1 MKDFL
6 FRLVRSLKCFASH
19 GRNYGCLPEDVE
31 ARHPA
36 QRPEEPASNR
46 PESANSVEKDKPLR

>member
-6 FRLVRSLKCFASH
+6 IRLVLRLKCFMGG
-19 GRNYGCLPEDVE
+19 GRNYGCLPEDIE

-36 QRPEEPASNR
+36 QPPEEPASNR
-46 PESANSVEKDKPLR
+46 PESANSIEKDKPLR